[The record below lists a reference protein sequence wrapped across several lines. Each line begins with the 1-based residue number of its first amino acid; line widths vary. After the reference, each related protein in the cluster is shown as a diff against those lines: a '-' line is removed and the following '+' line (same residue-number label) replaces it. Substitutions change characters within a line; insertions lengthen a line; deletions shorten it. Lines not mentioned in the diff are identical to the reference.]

1 VELFAAEGSEV
12 AEGLG
17 NFPSENVGRAVNSE
31 LHHFLRTAGIPSPV
45 TWRAP
50 AAEAPAGHSLPK
62 PNVVVGLGNELVR
75 DDGVGILAAQK
86 LEGLLRERDDVE
98 VVPLPWGGFSLL
110 DVLAGRQRA
119 AIIDGVWAGEHPPGT
134 IVHLDETDFRGSVRL
149 NSCHD
154 INFPT
159 ALAFGR
165 SMGWTMPDEIAIW
178 AVEGEVIYEFG
189 VGLSPPVLAAVDR
202 VAREVVDF
210 LDERDGPEGA
220 GLAGAA
226 K

>member
-1 VELFAAEGSEV
+1 M
-12 AEGLG
+12 
-17 NFPSENVGRAVNSE
+17 N
-31 LHHFLRTAGIPSPV
+31 
-45 TWRAP
+45 WRAP
-50 AAEAPAGHSLPK
+50 ASAPSAGRSVPK
-62 PNVVVGLGNELVR
+62 PQIVVGLGNEIVR

-86 LEGLLRERDDVE
+86 LEGLLRDRDDVE
-98 VVPLPWGGFSLL
+98 VVPLPWAGFSLL
-110 DVLAGRQRA
+110 DVLAGRRRA
-119 AIIDGVWAGEHPPGT
+119 AIIDCLCSGEHPPGT
-134 IVHLDETDFRGSVRL
+134 IVRLDETDFRGSVRL

-159 ALAFGR
+159 VLALGR
-165 SMGWTMPDEIAIW
+165 SMGWTMPEEIAIW

-220 GLAGAA
+220 GLTGAA
-226 K
+226 